1 MERTA
6 SRMTK
11 EVVENHFKLKNYEIL
26 KQLEEWGERAREG
39 YDDGKKKTIKGYEN
53 LVADGGIVS
62 TSEDVRKSIEEVKNL
77 MKRNASPE
85 AAQEVI
91 EIGSAE
97 KKPRGAIKKGEI
109 ICLDDSDDDDDDD
122 EIEFCGVTGRT
133 TTITTAT
140 SKKGSSVEDA
150 IEL

>member
-1 MERTA
+1 
-6 SRMTK
+6 
-11 EVVENHFKLKNYEIL
+11 
-26 KQLEEWGERAREG
+26 
-39 YDDGKKKTIKGYEN
+39 
-53 LVADGGIVS
+53 
-62 TSEDVRKSIEEVKNL
+62 

-122 EIEFCGVTGRT
+122 EIEFCGATGRKKTIAT
-133 TTITTAT
+133 TTTTTAT

>member
-1 MERTA
+1 M
-6 SRMTK
+6 
-11 EVVENHFKLKNYEIL
+11 
-26 KQLEEWGERAREG
+26 
-39 YDDGKKKTIKGYEN
+39 
-53 LVADGGIVS
+53 
-62 TSEDVRKSIEEVKNL
+62 RKSIEEVKNL
-77 MKRNASPE
+77 MKRNASPK

-91 EIGSAE
+91 EIGFAE

-140 SKKGSSVEDA
+140 SKKGSSIEDA